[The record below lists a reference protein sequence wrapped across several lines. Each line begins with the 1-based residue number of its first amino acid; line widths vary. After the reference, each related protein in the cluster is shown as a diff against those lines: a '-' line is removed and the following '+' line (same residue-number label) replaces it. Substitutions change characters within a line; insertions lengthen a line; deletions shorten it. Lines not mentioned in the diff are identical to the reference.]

1 MNDEPA
7 PLDEL
12 ASAVSDGKPINWDA
26 EASQVSDDLAQD
38 IRQLRIIAGI
48 ADLHRQ
54 IVGPSQAE
62 TVEASI
68 AQRVLTYAPT
78 APVDGPRFGP
88 LVIKSKLGSGA
99 FGDVFHAWDTTLDRE
114 VALKV
119 LRARARGSKAD
130 TIVREGQ
137 MLARVSHRN
146 VMAIYGAQ
154 EVDGQVGIWGEFLH
168 GRTLARMVG
177 EDGPLSADEALV
189 AGDAIARALAAAHKA
204 GVLHRDVKAQNVI
217 REKGGRIVLMDFG
230 LGRDLDRG
238 PEEPGPATTGKE
250 LAGTPLYLA
259 PELFDG
265 GHASPQSDIY
275 SLGVLLFFL
284 VTGAFPVK
292 AASLE
297 GIGDAHRRRDRKRL
311 QDLRPEL
318 PTRFVQVV
326 ERALEPDP
334 AKRFESAGAMQAAL
348 VSATQTVTDGAV
360 TRVGVPPM
368 VAVVA
373 ALALVLAAAGVTA
386 WVLTRPGPDL
396 GFSAFRIEPPPGTKF
411 PDSSRN
417 SPTISPDG
425 RFLALAVTGADGLIH
440 LWLHDLSTGEAR
452 MIVDSG
458 GAQTPFWSP
467 DSQSVAFFEPGG
479 TLRTVGIAPG
489 SKPAGTRATAGEPR
503 GGAWNAQG
511 VLLLSKGTHSGLWQV
526 PAIADSG
533 GAGEI
538 EVVKRDTTRGEIGLM
553 WPQFL
558 RDGNRFIY
566 FIFSDD
572 PAVRGIYLGSLD
584 NRMRKFLARS
594 DTSAVV
600 NGDKIAFVQGGNLM
614 ALTVDWS
621 SGTPVGTPTMMIK
634 DVAATYDFQTV
645 ASFADDGTMVYLPA
659 AESSE
664 LAWFDRAGKRL
675 ETLSLLPG
683 RFRSPAISRDGNLLA
698 VQRFRDTI
706 SAIEIYELPSL
717 RQLPAITQSV
727 AVEASVWGSGHNLI
741 YTSIEHG
748 RSEIFIRDFDSD
760 RPSQSVFFNPP
771 DNEADVLPMDWHE
784 RSRVVTFLNLTG
796 ELGYKIW
803 TAPIDAS
810 RKAAPWN
817 AGEGIEVGAR
827 LSPDGSR
834 IIYARK
840 PPMAQTG
847 VSSERVLW
855 ISNFPVPGNQFRVAT
870 GGTDPA
876 WPSNSEV
883 SFFDRN
889 DRFTI
894 VDAKPT
900 SAAEAIEKAGFP
912 TDVRTPAASR
922 NNYAWDPGGQRVLM
936 NVPVTRPEAVRI
948 VVTVPRRPPGR

>member
-1 MNDEPA
+1 MSDEQA

-12 ASAVSDGKPINWDA
+12 ASAVSDGKPVNWDA

-68 AQRVLTYAPT
+68 AQRVLAYAPT
-78 APVDGPRFGP
+78 APADGPRFGP

-119 LRARARGSKAD
+119 LRSRARGSKAD
-130 TIVREGQ
+130 TVVREGQ
-137 MLARVSHRN
+137 MLARVSHPN

-168 GRTLARMVG
+168 GRTLARMVN

-217 REKGGRIVLMDFG
+217 RERGGRIVLMDFG
-230 LGRDLDRG
+230 LGRDFGRG
-238 PEEPGPATTGKE
+238 PEEPRTEATGKE

-297 GIGDAHRRRDRKRL
+297 GIGDAHRRRERKRL

-334 AKRFESAGAMQAAL
+334 AKRFESAGALQAAL
-348 VSATQTVTDGAV
+348 VSATQTVSDGAV
-360 TRVGVPPM
+360 SRVGMPPM
-368 VAVVA
+368 IAAAVA
-373 ALALVLAAAGVTA
+373 LTLMIAAAGVTA
-386 WVLTRPGPDL
+386 WLLTRPGPDL
-396 GFSAFRIEPPPGTKF
+396 GLRTFGIEAPPGTKF

-417 SPTISPDG
+417 SPTLSPDG
-425 RFLALAVTGADGLIH
+425 KFLALAVTGADGLFH
-440 LWLHDLSTGEAR
+440 LWLHDLSNGEAR
-452 MIVDSG
+452 MIPDSQ

-467 DSQSVAFFEPGG
+467 NSQSVAFFEPGG
-479 TLRTVGIAPG
+479 KLRTVGVAPG
-489 SKPAGTRATAGEPR
+489 SKPAAPRATGGEPR
-503 GGAWNAQG
+503 GGAWNAHD
-511 VLLLSKGTHSGLWQV
+511 VLLLSKGPHGGLWRVQAV
-526 PAIADSG
+526 GDS
-533 GAGEI
+533 AGTGEV
-538 EVVKRDTTRGEIGLM
+538 EVVRPDKSRGEIGLM

-558 RDGNRFIY
+558 PDGERFIY
-566 FIFSDD
+566 FAFSND
-572 PAVRGIYLGSLD
+572 PEVRGIYLGSLD
-584 NRMRKFLARS
+584 NRMRKHLAHS
-594 DTSAVV
+594 DTSGVI
-600 NGDKIAFVQGGNLM
+600 NGDEIAFVQAGNLM
-614 ALTVDWS
+614 SLAVDWS
-621 SGTPVGTPTMMIK
+621 SGTPIGTPKLLTEN
-634 DVAATYDFQTV
+634 VAASFDFQTV
-645 ASFADDGTMVYLPA
+645 ASVANDGSMAYLPA
-659 AESSE
+659 SESSQ
-664 LAWFDRAGKRL
+664 LAWFDRSGKRL
-675 ETLSLLPG
+675 ETLALRPG
-683 RFRSPAISRDGNLLA
+683 RYRSPAISRDGTLLA
-698 VQRFRDTI
+698 VQRFQDTI
-706 SAIEIYELPSL
+706 STIDIYELPSL
-717 RQLPAITQSV
+717 RALPSITQSA
-727 AVEASVWGSGHNLI
+727 AVEASVWGSAHNLF
-741 YTSIEHG
+741 YLSIENG
-748 RSEIFIRDFDSD
+748 RSEMFLRDFDTDQPPRSIYY
-760 RPSQSVFFNPP
+760 NPP
-771 DNEADVLPMDWHE
+771 GNEGDLLLMDWHE
-784 RSRVVTFLNLTG
+784 RSGVVSFLNLTG
-796 ELGYKIW
+796 KLGYKIW
-803 TAPIDAS
+803 TAPIDDA
-810 RKAAPWN
+810 RKAAPWSS
-817 AGEGIEVGAR
+817 GEGIEVGAR

-834 IIYARK
+834 IVYARK
-840 PPMAQTG
+840 TEVAQTG
-847 VSSERVLW
+847 VWSERVVW
-855 ISNFPVPGNQFRVAT
+855 VSDFPVAGHQFRVVT

-876 WPSNSEV
+876 WPSNTEV

-900 SAAEAIEKAGFP
+900 SAGEAVERAGFP

-922 NNYAWDPGGQRVLM
+922 NNYAWDPNGRRVLM

-948 VVTVPRRPPGR
+948 VVTVPRRPTTR

>member
-1 MNDEPA
+1 MSDEPA

-12 ASAVSDGKPINWDA
+12 ASAVSDGKPVNWDA

-78 APVDGPRFGP
+78 PPADGPRFGP

-119 LRARARGSKAD
+119 LRARARESKAD

-137 MLARVSHRN
+137 MLARVSHPN

-230 LGRDLDRG
+230 LGRDVARG
-238 PEEPGPATTGKE
+238 PEEPGTEPTGKE

-297 GIGDAHRRRDRKRL
+297 GIGDAHRRRERRRL

-334 AKRFESAGAMQAAL
+334 AKRFESAGAIQAAL
-348 VSATQTVTDGAV
+348 VSATQTVADGGV
-360 TRVGVPPM
+360 RRVGVPPM
-368 VAVVA
+368 IAAAAAVV
-373 ALALVLAAAGVTA
+373 LMLAAAGVTA
-386 WVLTRPGPDL
+386 WLLTRPGPDP
-396 GFSAFRIEPPPGTKF
+396 GSRIFRIEAPPGTKF

-425 RFLALAVTGADGLIH
+425 RYIALALTGADGLFH
-440 LWLHDLSTGEAR
+440 LWLHDLINGDAR
-452 MIVDSG
+452 MIVEST

-479 TLRTVGIAPG
+479 TLRTVGVAAG
-489 SKPAGTRATAGEPR
+489 SKPVVTRATAEEPR
-503 GGAWNAQG
+503 GGAWNARG
-511 VLLLSKGTHSGLWQV
+511 VLLLSKGTHGGLWRV
-526 PAIADSG
+526 PAVADSDG
-533 GAGEI
+533 TVEL
-538 EVVKRDTTRGEIGLM
+538 EVVRPDKTRGEIGLM

-558 RDGNRFIY
+558 PDGDRFIY
-566 FIFSDD
+566 FISSND

-584 NRMRKFLARS
+584 NRMRKQLARS

-600 NGDKIAFVQGGNLM
+600 NRDTIAYVQGGNLM
-614 ALTVDWS
+614 SLAIDWS
-621 SGTPVGTPTMMIK
+621 SGTPIGTPTLLVK
-634 DVAATYDFQTV
+634 EVAATYDFQSV
-645 ASFADDGTMVYLPA
+645 ASFADDGTMVHLPA
-659 AESSE
+659 TESSQ
-664 LAWFDRAGKRL
+664 LVWYDRAGKRL
-675 ETLSLLPG
+675 ETLALPPA
-683 RFRSPAISRDGNLLA
+683 RYRSPAISRDGSLLA
-698 VQRFRDTI
+698 VQRFRDTSSEI
-706 SAIEIYELPSL
+706 AIYELPSL
-717 RQLPAITQSV
+717 NARPPITQSA
-727 AVEASVWGSGHNLI
+727 AVEASVWGSGHNLF
-741 YTSIEHG
+741 YTSIENG
-748 RSEIFIRDFDSD
+748 RSEMFVRDLDTD
-760 RPSQSVFFNPP
+760 RPPRSIYFNPP
-771 DNEADVLPMDWHE
+771 GAEADILLMDWHE
-784 RSRVVTFLNLTG
+784 RTRVVSFLNLTG
-796 ELGYKIW
+796 LKYKIW
-803 TAPIDAS
+803 TVPIDDRS
-810 RKAAPWN
+810 KAGPWN
-817 AGEGIEVGAR
+817 AGEGTEVGAR
-827 LSPDGSR
+827 LSPDGTR
-834 IIYARK
+834 VAYARK
-840 PPMAQTG
+840 TEVAQTG
-847 VSSERVLW
+847 AWSERVVW
-855 ISNFPVPGNQFRVAT
+855 ISDFPVVGHQFRVVT

-876 WPSNSEV
+876 WPSNTEV

-900 SAAEAIEKAGFP
+900 SAGEAIEKAGFA

-922 NNYAWDPGGQRVLM
+922 NNYAWDPSGRQVLM
-936 NVPVTRPEAVRI
+936 NVPVTPPEAVRI
-948 VVTVPRRPPGR
+948 VVTVPRRPSAR